1 MPLTSVLTLPSKVPQ
16 VKLFQV
22 TRSMTAG
29 TTRAFVIPKNAILMG
44 FVLQGTASD
53 AGTTATLSIGTT
65 SGTPT
70 EFVNAVSVLSAGSGN
85 GVSLLKG
92 VTTTNA
98 ANTIGGKF
106 TSDTIVF
113 VQYAETG
120 TASANGNWNLYA
132 IYFTNSSNQTGIFQ

>member
-1 MPLTSVLTLPSKVPQ
+1 MPLTTALSLPSKVPQ
-16 VKLFQV
+16 VKMFPV
-22 TRSMTAG
+22 TRAMTAG
-29 TTRAFVIPKNAILMG
+29 TDRAFVIPKNAILMG
-44 FVLQGTASD
+44 FVLQGTPSD

-70 EFVNAVSVLSAGSGN
+70 EFVNAVSVLTGGSGG

-92 VTTTNA
+92 VNTTNA

-106 TSDTIVF
+106 TSDTIVY
-113 VQYAETG
+113 VKYAETG

-132 IYFTNSSNQTGIFQ
+132 VYFTNSSNQTGVFQ